1 MSSGDTPFVLLLS
14 WRDVVYFV
22 PFFLSEGR
30 TTSHPAADKHL
41 QWVQSMAEFTHL
53 HLHTDYSLLDGACD
67 VDKLVER
74 VSQIG
79 QRSVAM
85 TDHGNIYG
93 AVHFFDAAK
102 KKGVKP
108 ILGCELYVCK
118 NEDHRADPT
127 GDKYNHLL
135 VLAQNEEGY
144 RNLIRITSEASV
156 HGFYKKPRV
165 SKAYLARHAEGLIGF
180 SGCLSGELCEHLLA
194 GEYEAAR
201 ATAAQY
207 RDIFGRENFY
217 LEIQDQGLIQEKQ
230 IHKDLFR
237 LERELEIPLV
247 ATNDSHYLC
256 EDDHKPHDVMLCV
269 QTGAKVQD
277 ANRFRFDADQFYV
290 KTAEEME
297 RLFPDRLDIL
307 GRTQEIAEC
316 CNLKLNKVDNPF
328 PEFAVP
334 AGHTIDSYFEE
345 ICRAGYRKRLETS
358 IRHLRARGLLRSELH
373 EYEARLEREISII
386 KQMKYA
392 GYFLI
397 VWDFIRYAREQGIP
411 VGPGRGSAAGS
422 LVAYV
427 MEITNVDPLQNAL
440 LFERFLNPERVSMPD
455 IDVDFCMNR
464 RGEVIDYVTRKY
476 GREQVAQIITFN
488 TMAAKAA
495 IKDCGRAMD
504 MPYGDVDRIAKLI
517 PATIGVTIDKAL
529 EEQPELRKIYDNDAQ
544 IRELIDTAKKLE
556 GLVRGS
562 GVHAAG
568 VVIAPRPLTELVPIA
583 KTKNDEIVTAYD
595 MKAVEKMGLLKMD
608 FLGLTTLTVITDALK
623 LIQQNRGEA
632 LDIETIPL
640 DDKPTY
646 EKVFHRALTSGVF
659 QFESGGMRDV
669 LRRYKPESIEDL
681 TALNALY
688 RPGPIQ
694 GGMIDDFIER
704 KWGRRKVEY
713 LLPELE
719 SLLKETLGVI
729 VYQEQVMQIA
739 NKLASYSLGEADL
752 LRRAMGKKDPA
763 EMAKQRA
770 RFMDGAAG
778 LGLPK
783 EPAGEI
789 SDQMEKFA
797 GYGFNK
803 SHSAAYALL
812 AYQTAYLKTHYPVE
826 FMAALL
832 TSEISKPENVVKY
845 IQECREMGIA
855 VEPPDVR
862 CSGAHFTPSGEA
874 IRFGLTAIKNVGAN
888 AIESILTARRSLE
901 AEGKSFT
908 SFWEFCEHVDL
919 RLMNKRVIE
928 SLIKAGALDSM
939 GSRAQLTAAIDKAIE
954 RAQKAQRDAAQGQ
967 HGLFGLFNEQT
978 APGRGVDDLPR
989 VAEWEENERLS
1000 AEKEVLGFFVS
1011 GHPLDKY
1018 AEKLRNLS
1026 GVVSVAD
1033 ALEMKPPAA
1042 PRWGQQRDPAS
1053 EISIAGVLV
1062 GMRSAKS
1069 RRNDKMYAQGQI
1081 EDATG
1086 KIEVICFAKDYERLA
1101 EQLKTEA
1108 AVLLRGTLIGDE
1120 DSAPKLAIE
1129 GLQPL
1134 DEVEI
1139 KLPRAVRIRAD
1150 VERLN
1155 EERMQAV
1162 RMRLSAAPGPG
1173 KVMIHLKKNDHFEVV
1188 VEPRNASVAAD
1199 RAWIESIE
1207 EILGRGSVQ
1216 VLV

>member
-1 MSSGDTPFVLLLS
+1 
-14 WRDVVYFV
+14 
-22 PFFLSEGR
+22 
-30 TTSHPAADKHL
+30 
-41 QWVQSMAEFTHL
+41 MAEFTHL

-74 VSQIG
+74 VASIG
-79 QRSVAM
+79 QKSVAM

-102 KKGVKP
+102 KKGIKP

-118 NEDHRADPT
+118 KEDHRGDPS

-135 VLAQNEEGY
+135 VLAENEEGY

-156 HGFYKKPRV
+156 HGFYKKPRI
-165 SKAYLARHAEGLIGF
+165 SKQYLARHAQGLVGF
-180 SGCLSGELCEHLLA
+180 SGCLSGEFSEHLLKGDYA
-194 GEYEAAR
+194 AAR
-201 ATAAQY
+201 ASALQY
-207 RDIFGRENFY
+207 QDIFGRGNFF
-217 LEIQDQGLIQEKQ
+217 LEIQDQGLEMEKR
-230 IHKDLFR
+230 IHADMFK
-237 LERELEIPLV
+237 LEKELDIPLV

-256 EDDHKPHDVMLCV
+256 EDDHTAHDTMLCV

-277 ANRFRFDADQFYV
+277 KDRFRFDGDQFFVKSADQM
-290 KTAEEME
+290 AQI
-297 RLFPDRLDIL
+297 FPDRLDIL
-307 GRTQEIAEC
+307 QRTQAIAER

-334 AGHTIDSYFEE
+334 EGHTIDSFFEE
-345 ICRAGYRKRLETS
+345 ICREGYRKRLATAIHHLQS
-358 IRHLRARGLLRSELH
+358 RGQLRHPLH
-373 EYEARLEREISII
+373 EYEARLDREIGII
-386 KQMKYA
+386 KQMKYS

-397 VWDFIRYAREQGIP
+397 VWDFIRYARELGIP

-464 RGEVIDYVTRKY
+464 RSEVIEYVTRKY

-517 PATIGVTIDKAL
+517 PATIGITIDKAL
-529 EEQPELRKIYDNDAQ
+529 EEQPELAKIYASDPT
-544 IRELIDTAKKLE
+544 IKELIDTAKKLE

-568 VVIAPRPLTELVPIA
+568 VVIAPRPLTELVPIV

-623 LIQQNRGEA
+623 LIEENRGIK
-632 LDIETIPL
+632 LDIETIEL
-640 DDKPTY
+640 DDKATY
-646 EKVFHRALTSGVF
+646 EKVFHKALTSGVF

-713 LLPELE
+713 LLPQLE
-719 SLLKETLGVI
+719 GLLKETLGVI

-739 NKLASYSLGEADL
+739 NGLASYSLGEADL

-763 EMAKQRA
+763 EMAKQRD
-770 RFMDGAAG
+770 RFMEGAAG

-783 EPAGEI
+783 DGAGEI
-789 SDQMEKFA
+789 FDQMEKFA

-845 IQECREMGIA
+845 IQECKEMGIEVA
-855 VEPPDVR
+855 PPDVR
-862 CSGAHFTPSGEA
+862 LSGAQFTPSGDV
-874 IRFGLTAIKNVGAN
+874 IRFGLTAIKNVGGN
-888 AIESILTARRSLE
+888 AIESILNARRELE
-901 AEGKSFT
+901 AKGEAFT
-908 SFWEFCEHVDL
+908 GFFEFCEKVDL
-919 RLMNKRVIE
+919 RLINKRVFE
-928 SLIKAGALDSM
+928 SLIKAGAFDAM
-939 GSRAQLTAAIDKAIE
+939 GARAQLVAAIDKAIE
-954 RAQKAQRDAAQGQ
+954 RAQKAQKDSELGQ
-967 HGLFGLFNEQT
+967 HGLFGLFNETPAQ
-978 APGRGVDDLPR
+978 GSRHNDLPNIPD
-989 VAEWEENERLS
+989 WEEKDRLA
-1000 AEKEVLGFFVS
+1000 AEKEVLGFYVS

-1018 AEKLRNLS
+1018 KEKLRNLTN
-1026 GVVSVAD
+1026 VVSTAA
-1033 ALEMKPPAA
+1033 ALEMKPPPA
-1042 PRWGQQRDPAS
+1042 PKWGQQRSPED
-1053 EISIAGVLV
+1053 EISIAGVFV
-1062 GMRSAKS
+1062 GMRAAKS
-1069 RRNDKMYAQGQI
+1069 KRNDKMYAQGHL
-1081 EDATG
+1081 EDAFG
-1086 KIEVICFAKDYERLA
+1086 KIEVICFAKDYEKLS

-1108 AVLLRGTLIGDE
+1108 VVLVRGTLIGE
-1120 DSAPKLAIE
+1120 EESAPKLAIS

-1134 DEVEI
+1134 DDVQVR
-1139 KLPRAVRIRAD
+1139 LPKGVRL
-1150 VERLN
+1150 RLN
-1155 EERMQAV
+1155 LEIASEEMFAS
-1162 RMRLSAAPGPG
+1162 LKEKIDAAPGPG
-1173 KVMIHLKKNDHFEVV
+1173 KLMMHLQKKGQYEVIL
-1188 VEPRNASVAAD
+1188 EPAGMSVAAD
-1199 RAWIESIE
+1199 RGWVESVE
-1207 EILGRGSVQ
+1207 ELLGRGAVQ
-1216 VLV
+1216 VLS